1 MVKKSKGVE
10 DPKIDVFKQLQ
21 TFSKKSVSD
30 VAKILE
36 NDESFMGVLKTLIKN
51 CSYFLNLKNVD
62 SKEGK
67 LLVENLDLVPE
78 LEKAIGEITI
88 SFNERFVTSNVS
100 GGNRPSYAHE
110 INNLKI
116 NIPKNTNPNI
126 KTIIS
131 ERFSKVK
138 GEFLEISVYDIKKG
152 PHQKASKS
160 EIESFLLKKIKK
172 ELYPFNIIFRDQ
184 WIQTTTKNIPL
195 LIGRDGQIYTDKS
208 YKFTNECIKFGNLQ
222 VGLNTLG
229 TYSSKSNELFFN
241 YLCNNLD
248 FNKKLL
254 LEFYA
259 EKIIKVA
266 IKKAS
271 EVLVVED
278 PFTIDDVRKGNAKLE
293 LISDRKIK
301 EGLKFNYNVLGLKD
315 FIKNEKDPKQIER
328 FAEIIA
334 ELLKGNA

>member
-1 MVKKSKGVE
+1 MVKKSKGID

-21 TFSKKSVSD
+21 TFSKKSISD
-30 VAKILE
+30 VAKILKS
-36 NDESFMGVLKTLIKN
+36 DESFMGALNTLIKN

-62 SKEGK
+62 TQEGK
-67 LLVENLDLVPE
+67 LLVENLDLVSE
-78 LEKAIGEITI
+78 LEKTIGEITI
-88 SFNERFVTSNVS
+88 SFDERMVT
-100 GGNRPSYAHE
+100 GNHCYVYE
-110 INNLKI
+110 IKNLKI
-116 NIPKNTNPNI
+116 SIPQDTNPNI
-126 KTIIS
+126 KTIIT

-138 GEFLEISVYDIKKG
+138 GNLLEINVYDVKKG
-152 PHQKASKS
+152 SSQRANKS
-160 EIESFLLKKIKK
+160 EIESFLLEKIKR
-172 ELYPFNIIFRDQ
+172 ELYPFNIIFRDK
-184 WIQTTTKNIPL
+184 WIETTTKIIPL
-195 LIGRDGQIYTDKS
+195 LIDKDGQLYTDKS
-208 YKFTNECIKFGNLQ
+208 YKFQKECIKFGNLQ
-222 VGLNTLG
+222 IGLNTLG
-229 TYSSKSNELFFN
+229 KYSSKSNELFFN

-259 EKIIKVA
+259 EKIIKYA

-271 EVLVVED
+271 EVLVLDD

-293 LISDRKIK
+293 LISDNKMK

>member
-1 MVKKSKGVE
+1 MVKKSKGID

-21 TFSKKSVSD
+21 TFSKKSISD

-36 NDESFMGVLKTLIKN
+36 SDESFMGALNTLIKN

-62 SKEGK
+62 TQEGK
-67 LLVENLDLVPE
+67 LLVENLDLVSE
-78 LEKAIGEITI
+78 LEKTIGEITI
-88 SFNERFVTSNVS
+88 SFDERMVN
-100 GGNRPSYAHE
+100 GNHCYVYE
-110 INNLKI
+110 IKNLKI
-116 NIPKNTNPNI
+116 SIPQDTNPNI
-126 KTIIS
+126 KTIIT

-138 GEFLEISVYDIKKG
+138 GNLLEINVYDVKKG
-152 PHQKASKS
+152 SSQRASKS

-195 LIGRDGQIYTDKS
+195 LIGKDGQLYTDKS
-208 YKFTNECIKFGNLQ
+208 DKFTKECINFGNLK

-271 EVLVVED
+271 EVLVMED
-278 PFTIDDVRKGNAKLE
+278 PFTIDDVRKGNVKLE
-293 LISDRKIK
+293 LISDKKMK

-334 ELLKGNA
+334 ELLNGNA

>member
-1 MVKKSKGVE
+1 MVKKSNEIK

-30 VAKILE
+30 VAAILE
-36 NDESFMGVLKTLIKN
+36 NDESFMGALNTLIKN

-62 SKEGK
+62 TKEGR

-78 LEKAIGEITI
+78 LEKAISEITI
-88 SFNERFVTSNVS
+88 SFDERFVTRNNFYV
-100 GGNRPSYAHE
+100 HE
-110 INNLKI
+110 IKNLKI
-116 NIPKNTNPNI
+116 NIPENTNPNI

-131 ERFSKVK
+131 ERSPKIK
-138 GEFLEISVYDIKKG
+138 DKFLEINVYDVKKS
-152 PHQKASKS
+152 PYQKANKS

-184 WIQTTTKNIPL
+184 WLETTTKIIPL
-195 LIGRDGQIYTDKS
+195 LIDKDGQLYTDKS
-208 YKFTNECIKFGNLQ
+208 YKFQKECIKFGNLQ
-222 VGLNTLG
+222 IGLNTLG
-229 TYSSKSNELFFN
+229 THSSKSNGLFFN
-241 YLCNNLD
+241 YLCNNIDL
-248 FNKKLL
+248 NKKLL

-259 EKIIKVA
+259 EKIIKYA

-271 EVLVVED
+271 EVLVMED

-293 LISDRKIK
+293 LISDKKMK
-301 EGLKFNYNVLGLKD
+301 EGLKFNYNVLSLKD

>member
-1 MVKKSKGVE
+1 MVKKSNEIK

-30 VAKILE
+30 VATILE
-36 NDESFMGVLKTLIKN
+36 NDESFMGALNTLIKN

-62 SKEGK
+62 TQEGK

-88 SFNERFVTSNVS
+88 SFDERFVTRNNFYV
-100 GGNRPSYAHE
+100 HE
-110 INNLKI
+110 IKNLKI
-116 NIPKNTNPNI
+116 NIPQDTNPNI
-126 KTIIS
+126 KTIIT

-138 GEFLEISVYDIKKG
+138 GDLLEINVYDIKKS
-152 PHQKASKS
+152 PSQRAKKS
-160 EIESFLLKKIKK
+160 EIENFLLKKIKRG
-172 ELYPFNIIFRDQ
+172 LYPFNIIFRDK
-184 WIQTTTKNIPL
+184 WIETTTKLIPL
-195 LIGRDGQIYTDKS
+195 LIDKDGQLYTDKS
-208 YKFTNECIKFGNLQ
+208 YKFQKECIKFGNLQ
-222 VGLNTLG
+222 IGLNTLG
-229 TYSSKSNELFFN
+229 TYSSKSNGLFFN

-248 FNKKLL
+248 LNKKLL

-259 EKIIKVA
+259 EKIIKYAV
-266 IKKAS
+266 KKAS
-271 EVLVVED
+271 EVLILND

-293 LISDRKIK
+293 LISDEKIK
-301 EGLKFNYNVLGLKD
+301 ERLKFNHNVLGLKD

-334 ELLKGNA
+334 ELLKG

>member
-1 MVKKSKGVE
+1 MVKKSNGIE

-30 VAKILE
+30 VATILE
-36 NDESFMGVLKTLIKN
+36 SDESFMGALNTLIKN
-51 CSYFLNLKNVD
+51 CSYFLNIKNID
-62 SKEGK
+62 TQEGK

-78 LEKAIGEITI
+78 LEKAISKITI
-88 SFNERFVTSNVS
+88 SFDERFVTN
-100 GGNRPSYAHE
+100 NNSYVHE
-110 INNLKI
+110 IKNLKI
-116 NIPKNTNPNI
+116 NIPQDTNPNI
-126 KTIIS
+126 KTIIT
-131 ERFSKVK
+131 ERFPKIK
-138 GEFLEISVYDIKKG
+138 DKFLEINVYDIKKS
-152 PHQKASKS
+152 PYQKANKS

-172 ELYPFNIIFRDQ
+172 ELYPFNIIFRDK
-184 WIQTTTKNIPL
+184 WIETTTKIIPL
-195 LIGRDGQIYTDKS
+195 LIGKDGQLYTDKS
-208 YKFTNECIKFGNLQ
+208 YKFKKECIKFGNLQ

-229 TYSSKSNELFFN
+229 TYSSESNGLFFN
-241 YLCNNLD
+241 YLCNNIDL
-248 FNKKLL
+248 NKKLL
-254 LEFYA
+254 LEIYA
-259 EKIIKVA
+259 EKIIKYA

-271 EVLVVED
+271 EVLVMED

-293 LISDRKIK
+293 LISDKKMK

>member
-36 NDESFMGVLKTLIKN
+36 SDEYFMGVLETLIKN

-67 LLVENLDLVPE
+67 LLVENLDLVSE

-88 SFNERFVTSNVS
+88 SFDERFVTSNGS

-110 INNLKI
+110 IKNLKI
-116 NIPKNTNPNI
+116 NIPQNTNPNI

-138 GEFLEISVYDIKKG
+138 GKLLEISVYDIKKS
-152 PHQKASKS
+152 PYKKANKS
-160 EIESFLLKKIKK
+160 EIEVFLLKKIKK

-195 LIGRDGQIYTDKS
+195 LIGKDGQLYTDKS
-208 YKFTNECIKFGNLQ
+208 YKFTKECINFGNLK

-241 YLCNNLD
+241 YLCKNLD

-271 EVLVVED
+271 EVLVMED

-293 LISDRKIK
+293 LISDKK
-301 EGLKFNYNVLGLKD
+301 MKDGLKFNYNVLGLKD

-328 FAEIIA
+328 FAEIVA
-334 ELLKGNA
+334 ELLKGNS

>member
-1 MVKKSKGVE
+1 MVKKSKGID

-36 NDESFMGVLKTLIKN
+36 SDEYFMGVLKTLIKN

-67 LLVENLDLVPE
+67 LLVENLDLVSE

-88 SFNERFVTSNVS
+88 SFDERMVT
-100 GGNRPSYAHE
+100 GNHCYVYE
-110 INNLKI
+110 IKNLKI
-116 NIPKNTNPNI
+116 SIPQDTNPNI
-126 KTIIS
+126 KTIIT

-138 GEFLEISVYDIKKG
+138 GNLLEINVYDVKKG
-152 PHQKASKS
+152 SFQRANKS
-160 EIESFLLKKIKK
+160 EIESFLLEKIKR
-172 ELYPFNIIFRDQ
+172 ELYPFNIIFRDK
-184 WIQTTTKNIPL
+184 WIETTTKIIPL
-195 LIGRDGQIYTDKS
+195 LIDKDGQLYTDKS
-208 YKFTNECIKFGNLQ
+208 YKFQKECIKFGNLQ
-222 VGLNTLG
+222 IGLNTLG
-229 TYSSKSNELFFN
+229 KYSSKSNELFFN

-259 EKIIKVA
+259 EKIIKYA

-271 EVLVVED
+271 EVLVLDD

-293 LISDRKIK
+293 LISDKKMK

-334 ELLKGNA
+334 ELLKGNV

>member
-1 MVKKSKGVE
+1 MVKKSNEIK

-30 VAKILE
+30 VATILE
-36 NDESFMGVLKTLIKN
+36 NDESFMGALNTLIKN

-62 SKEGK
+62 TQEGK

-88 SFNERFVTSNVS
+88 SFDERFVTRNNFYV
-100 GGNRPSYAHE
+100 HE
-110 INNLKI
+110 IKNLKI
-116 NIPKNTNPNI
+116 NIPQDTNPNI
-126 KTIIS
+126 KTIIT

-138 GEFLEISVYDIKKG
+138 GDLLEINVYDIKKS
-152 PHQKASKS
+152 PSQRAKKS
-160 EIESFLLKKIKK
+160 EIENFLLKKIKRG
-172 ELYPFNIIFRDQ
+172 LYPFNIIFRDK
-184 WIQTTTKNIPL
+184 WIETTTKLIPI
-195 LIGRDGQIYTDKS
+195 LIDKDGQLYTDKS
-208 YKFTNECIKFGNLQ
+208 YKFQKECIKFGNLQ
-222 VGLNTLG
+222 IGLNTLG
-229 TYSSKSNELFFN
+229 TYSSKSNGLFFN

-248 FNKKLL
+248 LNKKLL

-259 EKIIKVA
+259 EKIIKYAV
-266 IKKAS
+266 KKAS
-271 EVLVVED
+271 EVLILND

-293 LISDRKIK
+293 LISDEKIK
-301 EGLKFNYNVLGLKD
+301 ERLKFNHNVLGLKD

-334 ELLKGNA
+334 ELLKG

>member
-1 MVKKSKGVE
+1 MVKKSNEIK

-30 VAKILE
+30 VATILE
-36 NDESFMGVLKTLIKN
+36 NDESFMGALNTLIKN

-62 SKEGK
+62 TQEGK
-67 LLVENLDLVPE
+67 LLVENLNLVPE

-88 SFNERFVTSNVS
+88 SFDERFVTRNNFYV
-100 GGNRPSYAHE
+100 HE
-110 INNLKI
+110 IKNLKI
-116 NIPKNTNPNI
+116 NIPQDTNPNI
-126 KTIIS
+126 KTIIT

-138 GEFLEISVYDIKKG
+138 GDLLEINVYDIKKS
-152 PHQKASKS
+152 PSQRAKKS
-160 EIESFLLKKIKK
+160 EIENFLLKKIKRG
-172 ELYPFNIIFRDQ
+172 LYPFNIIFRDK
-184 WIQTTTKNIPL
+184 WIETTTKLIPL
-195 LIGRDGQIYTDKS
+195 LIDNDGQLYTDKS
-208 YKFTNECIKFGNLQ
+208 YKFQKECIKFGNLQ
-222 VGLNTLG
+222 IGLNTLG
-229 TYSSKSNELFFN
+229 TYSSKSNGLFFN

-248 FNKKLL
+248 LNKKLL

-259 EKIIKVA
+259 EKIIKYAV
-266 IKKAS
+266 KKAS
-271 EVLVVED
+271 EVLILND

-293 LISDRKIK
+293 LISDEKIK
-301 EGLKFNYNVLGLKD
+301 ERLKFNHNVLGLKD

>member
-1 MVKKSKGVE
+1 MVKKSNEIK

-30 VAKILE
+30 VAAILE
-36 NDESFMGVLKTLIKN
+36 NDESFMGALNTLIKN
-51 CSYFLNLKNVD
+51 FLNLKNVD
-62 SKEGK
+62 TKEGR

-78 LEKAIGEITI
+78 LEKAISEITI
-88 SFNERFVTSNVS
+88 SFDERFVTRNNFYV
-100 GGNRPSYAHE
+100 HE
-110 INNLKI
+110 IKNLKI
-116 NIPKNTNPNI
+116 NIPENTNPNI

-131 ERFSKVK
+131 ERSPKIK
-138 GEFLEISVYDIKKG
+138 DKFLEINVYDVKKS
-152 PHQKASKS
+152 PYQKANKS

-184 WIQTTTKNIPL
+184 WLETTTKIIPL
-195 LIGRDGQIYTDKS
+195 LIDKDGQLYTDKS
-208 YKFTNECIKFGNLQ
+208 YKFQKECIKFGNLQ
-222 VGLNTLG
+222 IGLNTLG
-229 TYSSKSNELFFN
+229 KYSSKSNGLFFN

-254 LEFYA
+254 LEFYT
-259 EKIIKVA
+259 EKIIKYA

-271 EVLVVED
+271 EVLVLDD

-293 LISDRKIK
+293 LISDEKIK
-301 EGLKFNYNVLGLKD
+301 DRLKFNHNVLGLKD

-328 FAEIIA
+328 FAGIIA
-334 ELLKGNA
+334 DLLKGNA

>member
-1 MVKKSKGVE
+1 MVKKSNEIK

-30 VAKILE
+30 VATILE
-36 NDESFMGVLKTLIKN
+36 NDESFMGALNTLIKN

-62 SKEGK
+62 TQEGK
-67 LLVENLDLVPE
+67 LLVENLNLVPE

-88 SFNERFVTSNVS
+88 SFDERFVTRNNFYV
-100 GGNRPSYAHE
+100 HE
-110 INNLKI
+110 IKNLKI
-116 NIPKNTNPNI
+116 NIPQNTNPNI
-126 KTIIS
+126 KTIIT

-138 GEFLEISVYDIKKG
+138 GDLLEINVYDIKKS
-152 PHQKASKS
+152 PSQRAKKS
-160 EIESFLLKKIKK
+160 EIENFLLKKIKRG
-172 ELYPFNIIFRDQ
+172 LYPFNIIFRDK
-184 WIQTTTKNIPL
+184 WIETTTKLIPL
-195 LIGRDGQIYTDKS
+195 LIDNDGQLYTDKS
-208 YKFTNECIKFGNLQ
+208 YKFQKECIKFGNLQ
-222 VGLNTLG
+222 IGLNTLG
-229 TYSSKSNELFFN
+229 TYSSKSNGLFFN

-248 FNKKLL
+248 LNKKLL

-259 EKIIKVA
+259 EKIIKYAV
-266 IKKAS
+266 KKAS
-271 EVLVVED
+271 EVLILND

-293 LISDRKIK
+293 LISDEKIK
-301 EGLKFNYNVLGLKD
+301 ERLKFNHNVLGLKD